1 MILTKYD
8 KFAFLPKRCSKCNSL
23 FWLEPYNVFYRS
35 LPTSPELEFCKC
47 SRCISNEMET
57 VKEPPMP
64 SKKVKTDNSKPKTRL
79 LTFRYRRMLELAY
92 LNWVSDK
99 NKELAKSG
107 RKYRI
112 DDEDRMSMITF
123 LYAEGFLNTDKVI
136 NYLYELD
143 HKKDNSSSAPSHT
156 NFNNLNPVTVVPT
169 GNGDWKLSD
178 EPDINITY
186 SDRTERLN

>member
-8 KFAFLPKRCSKCNSL
+8 KFALLPKRCNKCNSL

-47 SRCISNEMET
+47 SRCVSNELET

-64 SKKVKTDNSKPKTRL
+64 PKKVKDDNIKPKTRL

-92 LNWVSDK
+92 LNWVNDK

-107 RKYRI
+107 RRYRI

-123 LYAEGFLNTDKVI
+123 LYAEGFLNTDKVV

-143 HKKDNSSSAPSHT
+143 HKKDNSSSMSSHIT
-156 NFNNLNPVTVVPT
+156 FNNLNPVTVVPT
-169 GNGDWKLSD
+169 ANGDWKLSD
-178 EPDINITY
+178 EADSNITY